1 MRQKSLGTLA
11 DMRGDVPVMPK
22 HEKITLEALAGRVS
36 TLESALET
44 LISEL
49 TALRAEVKRLSKPA
63 PKAKATP
70 KPQEKPTAAATPPKK
85 EKRKPFAPWDDPEI
99 LKAIEAS
106 RPRILELLD
115 GEKEITKQGCA
126 EALNIDASLAG
137 RTLSYMMTVKK
148 EIVMIEPPKTPDDPD
163 PKKRFRLK

>member
-1 MRQKSLGTLA
+1 
-11 DMRGDVPVMPK
+11 MPE
-22 HEKITLEALAGRVS
+22 HIGNITNLITKKTSAPKRSPSRIEVLEGRVG

-44 LISEL
+44 VISEL
-49 TALRAEVKRLSKPA
+49 TALRSEVKGLSKPA

-70 KPQEKPTAAATPPKK
+70 KPTAKPTASPTGRKTS
-85 EKRKPFAPWDDPEI
+85 KRKTFAPWDDPEI
-99 LKAIEAS
+99 LKDIEAS
-106 RPRILELLD
+106 RPRILELLSD
-115 GEKEITKQGCA
+115 GQQITKQGCA
-126 EALNIDASLAG
+126 ETLGMDLTLAG